1 MTRSETNGHTNGAF
15 NEDSEVSLDIPTNT
29 LYHTSRDCIVQ
40 EEQSGESESCLEASS
55 GCCRSLWRNIF
66 RKKTLYKRFPI
77 LTWLPQYKKDY
88 IFGDIV
94 AGISV
99 ALTVIPQALAYAGI
113 AGLDLQ
119 YGLYACFLG
128 CFIYIFI
135 GSSKDVPIGPTAI
148 SALLSFQIAGGS
160 WQIATLLTFLTGIIE
175 ILMGAFRLGFLIDF
189 VSGPV
194 GAGFTSAVSL
204 IIFSSQMK
212 DFLGIQ
218 TSGNTFLQ
226 VWISIVNDIHNISW
240 PDFILGLICITLLL
254 SLRALASCSV
264 GPKEGKSSAQS
275 LLTGIFWTVG
285 TARNALLV
293 CGTAGLGYW
302 LSVSGNEDLVRTV
315 GFVPKG
321 MPSFQPP
328 PFHIDPVLNETT
340 GEVLVAGQSFW
351 EMVSTLGSGLIV
363 VPLIA
368 LLETMAV
375 VQAFADGKPTDA
387 TQELIASGIC
397 NVANSFV
404 QGLRSNGGIARG
416 AILNASGVRTQ
427 LSNLYTSVIV
437 IIALLYLTPCFYYIP
452 KAALASIII
461 AAVVFMVQYRVI
473 KPMWHS
479 KKTDLIP
486 GLGAFFAC
494 LVLPL
499 QLGILVGIG
508 INVVFI
514 LYQAA
519 RPKLRIETL
528 ATTNGLKYL
537 MLTPD
542 RCLIFPSMEFV
553 RKVIN
558 KQGVKS
564 TLPVVIDCTHIYGAD
579 FTAAKVISTM
589 VMDFAQRQQ
598 PLFFYNLQ
606 PRVAQVFEGLNKDL
620 VVIYDLTTLH
630 SKLAEKGAA

>member
-1 MTRSETNGHTNGAF
+1 MSNRDTGHSNGAYTG
-15 NEDSEVSLDIPTNT
+15 SEVSLDIPTNT
-29 LYHTSRDCIVQ
+29 LYHTSRDCIIEG
-40 EEQSGESESCLEASS
+40 EEEPAKSS
-55 GCCRSLWRNIF
+55 GGCLDCLRSTCSNIF

-77 LTWLPQYKKDY
+77 LVWLPQYKKDY

-160 WQIATLLTFLTGIIE
+160 WQMATLLTFLTGIIE
-175 ILMGAFRLGFLIDF
+175 ILMGVFRLGFLIDF

-226 VWISIVNDIHNISW
+226 VWISIINDIHNISW
-240 PDFILGLICITLLL
+240 PDFVLGLICITVLL

-264 GPKEGKSSAQS
+264 GPKEGKSSGQQ
-275 LLTGIFWTVG
+275 LLTGIMWTIG

-293 CGTAGLGYW
+293 CSTAGLGYW
-302 LSVSGNEDLVRTV
+302 LSISGKEDLVRTV

-321 MPSFQPP
+321 MPTFQPP
-328 PFHIDPVLNETT
+328 PFHMDPVVNETT
-340 GEVLVAGQSFW
+340 GEILQDAQSFW
-351 EMVSTLGSGLIV
+351 DMVSTLGSGLIV

-387 TQELIASGIC
+387 TQELIASGVC

-404 QGLRSNGGIARG
+404 QGLRSNGGVARG

-452 KAALASIII
+452 KAALAAIII
-461 AAVVFMVQYRVI
+461 AAVIFMVQFRVI

-528 ATTNGLKYL
+528 ATTSGLRYL

-589 VMDFAQRQQ
+589 VTDFALREQ

-620 VVIYDLTTLH
+620 VVIYDINTLH
-630 SKLAEKGAA
+630 AKLAEKTAL

>member
-630 SKLAEKGAA
+630 SKLAEKGSA

>member
-1 MTRSETNGHTNGAF
+1 MTKDTGHTNGAYAG
-15 NEDSEVSLDIPTNT
+15 SEVSLDIPTNT

-40 EEQSGESESCLEASS
+40 DETQSRSWWDHTTE
-55 GCCRSLWRNIF
+55 CCRSTAANIF

-77 LTWLPQYKKDY
+77 FVWLPQYKKDY
-88 IFGDIV
+88 IMGDFV
-94 AGISV
+94 AGVSV

-160 WQIATLLTFLTGIIE
+160 WQMATLLTFLSGLIE
-175 ILMGAFRLGFLIDF
+175 ILMGVFRLGFLIDF

-212 DFLGIQ
+212 DLLGIR
-218 TSGNTFLQ
+218 TSGNTFVQ

-240 PDFILGLICITLLL
+240 PDFILGLVCIALLL

-264 GPKEGKSSAQS
+264 GPKEGKSTCQRV
-275 LLTGIFWTVG
+275 LTGLFWTVG

-293 CGTAGLGYW
+293 CGTAALGYW
-302 LSVSGNEDLVRTV
+302 LAMTDNELVRTV

-321 MPSFQPP
+321 MPSFEPP
-328 PFHIDPVLNETT
+328 PFSTPDVYNETT
-340 GEVLVAGQSFW
+340 GELLQEGQSFW
-351 EMVSTLGSGLIV
+351 EMASILGSGLIV

-404 QGLRSNGGIARG
+404 QGLRSNGGLARG

-427 LSNLYTSVIV
+427 LSNLYTGVIV
-437 IIALLYLTPCFYYIP
+437 IIALLYLTPCFYFIP
-452 KAALASIII
+452 KAALAAIII
-461 AAVVFMVQYRVI
+461 AAVIFMVQYRVI

-528 ATTNGLKYL
+528 ATQSGLRYL

-589 VMDFAQRQQ
+589 VTDFAQRQQ

-606 PRVAQVFEGLNKDL
+606 SRVAQVFEGLNKDL
-620 VVIYDLTTLH
+620 VAIYDITMLET
-630 SKLAEKGAA
+630 KLAEKSTL

>member
-1 MTRSETNGHTNGAF
+1 MSAKDTGHVNGAF
-15 NEDSEVSLDIPTNT
+15 NGTEVSVDIPTNT

-40 EEQSGESESCLEASS
+40 QEEEPEMTKSG
-55 GCCRSLWRNIF
+55 GWGDCCRSTCSNIF
-66 RKKTLYKRFPI
+66 RLKTLQKRFPI
-77 LTWLPQYKKDY
+77 LVWLPQYKKDY

-160 WQIATLLTFLTGIIE
+160 WQLATLLTFLTGLIE
-175 ILMGAFRLGFLIDF
+175 ILMGVFRLGFLIDF

-212 DFLGIQ
+212 DLLGIH

-226 VWISIVNDIHNISW
+226 VWISIINDIHNISW
-240 PDFILGLICITLLL
+240 PDFVLGLICIVLLL
-254 SLRALASCSV
+254 SLRALAACSL
-264 GPKEGKSSAQS
+264 GPKENKTTCQK

-302 LSVSGNEDLVRTV
+302 LSVSGNENLVRTV

-321 MPSFQPP
+321 MPEFRPP
-328 PFHIDPVLNETT
+328 PFHMDAVVNETT
-340 GEVLVAGQSFW
+340 GELVQDAQSFW
-351 EMVSTLGSGLIV
+351 DMVTTLGSGLIV

-375 VQAFADGKPTDA
+375 VQAFGKCSNSHSSEALISFLVSPLADGKPTDA

-404 QGLRSNGGIARG
+404 QGLRSNGGVARG

-427 LSNLYTSVIV
+427 LSNLYTGVIV

-452 KAALASIII
+452 KAALAAIII

-479 KKTDLIP
+479 K
-486 GLGAFFAC
+486 
-494 LVLPL
+494 
-499 QLGILVGIG
+499 
-508 INVVFI
+508 
-514 LYQAA
+514 
-519 RPKLRIETL
+519 
-528 ATTNGLKYL
+528 
-537 MLTPD
+537 
-542 RCLIFPSMEFV
+542 
-553 RKVIN
+553 
-558 KQGVKS
+558 
-564 TLPVVIDCTHIYGAD
+564 
-579 FTAAKVISTM
+579 
-589 VMDFAQRQQ
+589 
-598 PLFFYNLQ
+598 
-606 PRVAQVFEGLNKDL
+606 
-620 VVIYDLTTLH
+620 
-630 SKLAEKGAA
+630 SK

>member
-1 MTRSETNGHTNGAF
+1 MSQRADSGHTNSGF
-15 NEDSEVSLDIPTNT
+15 NGGSEVSLDIPTNT

-40 EEQSGESESCLEASS
+40 EEQGPDESCLEGTQS
-55 GCCRSLWRNIF
+55 CCSNLWSNIF

-77 LTWLPQYKKDY
+77 LVWLPQYKKDY

-160 WQIATLLTFLTGIIE
+160 WQMATLLTFLTGLIE
-175 ILMGAFRLGFLIDF
+175 ILMGVFRLGFLIDF

-212 DFLGIQ
+212 DFLGIK

-240 PDFILGLICITLLL
+240 PDFILGIVCITLLL
-254 SLRALASCSV
+254 SLRALASCTL
-264 GPKEGKSSAQS
+264 GPKEGKTTAQK
-275 LLTGIFWTVG
+275 LLTGIFWTIG

-302 LSVSGNEDLVRTV
+302 LFVNGKENLVKTV

-321 MPSFQPP
+321 LPSFQPP
-328 PFHIDPVLNETT
+328 PFHMDAVVNETT
-340 GEVLVAGQSFW
+340 GDVLQEAQSFW
-351 EMVSTLGSGLIV
+351 DMVGTLGSGLIV

-387 TQELIASGIC
+387 TQELIASGVC

-461 AAVVFMVQYRVI
+461 AAVIFMVQYRVI

-528 ATTNGLKYL
+528 ATTTGLKYL

-558 KQGVKS
+558 KQGQKS

-589 VMDFAQRQQ
+589 VMDFKLREQ

-620 VVIYDLTTLH
+620 VVIYDISTLH
-630 SKLAEKGAA
+630 AKLAEKSPPI

>member
-1 MTRSETNGHTNGAF
+1 MTAKDTGHVNGAF
-15 NEDSEVSLDIPTNT
+15 NGADVSVDIPTNT

-40 EEQSGESESCLEASS
+40 QEEEQALSG
-55 GCCRSLWRNIF
+55 GWKDCCRSTWANIF
-66 RKKTLYKRFPI
+66 RRKTLEKRFPI
-77 LTWLPQYKKDY
+77 FVWLPQYKKDY

-160 WQIATLLTFLTGIIE
+160 WQMATLLTFLTGLIE
-175 ILMGAFRLGFLIDF
+175 ILMGVFRLGFLIDF

-212 DFLGIQ
+212 DLLGIS

-226 VWISIVNDIHNISW
+226 VWISIINDIHNISW
-240 PDFILGLICITLLL
+240 PDFGLGLICIVMLL

-264 GPKEGKSSAQS
+264 GPKQDKSTCQK

-285 TARNALLV
+285 TSRNALLV
-293 CGTAGLGYW
+293 CGTAALGYW
-302 LSVSGNEDLVRTV
+302 LSVSGNEELVRTV

-321 MPSFQPP
+321 LPHFQSP
-328 PFHIDPVLNETT
+328 PFSMDAVLNETS
-340 GEVLVAGQSFW
+340 GEVLQEAQSFW
-351 EMVSTLGSGLIV
+351 DMVSILGSGLIV

-404 QGLRSNGGIARG
+404 QGLRSNGGLARG

-452 KAALASIII
+452 KAALAAIII

-508 INVVFI
+508 INVIFI

-528 ATTNGLKYL
+528 STPDGQRYL

-620 VVIYDLTTLH
+620 VAIYDISTLH
-630 SKLAEKGAA
+630 AKLGEKTT

>member
-1 MTRSETNGHTNGAF
+1 MTRSEDNGHTNGAF

-40 EEQSGESESCLEASS
+40 EEQSGESESCLEASR
-55 GCCRSLWRNIF
+55 GCCRSLWHNIF

-88 IFGDIV
+88 IFGDLV

-264 GPKEGKSSAQS
+264 GPKEGKSSGQS

-302 LSVSGNEDLVRTV
+302 LSVSGQEDLVRTV

-328 PFHIDPVLNETT
+328 PFHIDAVVNETT
-340 GEVLVAGQSFW
+340 GEVLVDGQSFW
-351 EMVSTLGSGLIV
+351 DMVSTLGSGLIV

-387 TQELIASGIC
+387 TQELIASGVC

-528 ATTNGLKYL
+528 ATSNGLKYL

-630 SKLAEKGAA
+630 SKLAEKGSA

>member
-1 MTRSETNGHTNGAF
+1 MSAKDTGHVNGAF
-15 NEDSEVSLDIPTNT
+15 NGTEVSVDIPTNT

-40 EEQSGESESCLEASS
+40 QEEEPETTKSG
-55 GCCRSLWRNIF
+55 GWGDCCRSTCSNIF
-66 RKKTLYKRFPI
+66 RLKTLQKRFPI
-77 LTWLPQYKKDY
+77 LVWLPQYKKDY

-160 WQIATLLTFLTGIIE
+160 WQLATLLTFLTGLIE
-175 ILMGAFRLGFLIDF
+175 ILMGVFRLGFLIDF

-212 DFLGIQ
+212 DLLGIH

-226 VWISIVNDIHNISW
+226 VWISIINDIHNISW
-240 PDFILGLICITLLL
+240 PDFVLGLICIVLLL
-254 SLRALASCSV
+254 SLRALAACSL
-264 GPKEGKSSAQS
+264 GPKENKTTCQK

-302 LSVSGNEDLVRTV
+302 LSVSGNENLVRTV

-321 MPSFQPP
+321 MPEFRPP
-328 PFHIDPVLNETT
+328 AFHMDAVVNETT
-340 GEVLVAGQSFW
+340 GELVQDAQSFW
-351 EMVSTLGSGLIV
+351 DMVTTLGSGLIV

-375 VQAFADGKPTDA
+375 VQAFGKCSNSHSSGALISFLVSPLADGKPTDA

-404 QGLRSNGGIARG
+404 QGLRSNGGVARG

-427 LSNLYTSVIV
+427 LSNLYTGVIV

-452 KAALASIII
+452 KAALAAIII

-479 KKTDLIP
+479 K
-486 GLGAFFAC
+486 
-494 LVLPL
+494 
-499 QLGILVGIG
+499 
-508 INVVFI
+508 
-514 LYQAA
+514 
-519 RPKLRIETL
+519 
-528 ATTNGLKYL
+528 
-537 MLTPD
+537 
-542 RCLIFPSMEFV
+542 
-553 RKVIN
+553 
-558 KQGVKS
+558 
-564 TLPVVIDCTHIYGAD
+564 
-579 FTAAKVISTM
+579 
-589 VMDFAQRQQ
+589 
-598 PLFFYNLQ
+598 
-606 PRVAQVFEGLNKDL
+606 
-620 VVIYDLTTLH
+620 
-630 SKLAEKGAA
+630 SK

>member
-1 MTRSETNGHTNGAF
+1 MSAKDTGHVNGAF
-15 NEDSEVSLDIPTNT
+15 NGSEVSVDIPTNT

-40 EEQSGESESCLEASS
+40 EEEPEAPSGGLGA
-55 GCCRSLWRNIF
+55 CCRSTCSNIF
-66 RKKTLYKRFPI
+66 RLKTLQKRFPI
-77 LTWLPQYKKDY
+77 LVWLPQYKKDY

-160 WQIATLLTFLTGIIE
+160 WQMATLLTFLTGIIE
-175 ILMGAFRLGFLIDF
+175 ILMGVFQLGFLIDF

-212 DFLGIQ
+212 DLLGIH

-226 VWISIVNDIHNISW
+226 VWISIINDIHNISW
-240 PDFILGLICITLLL
+240 PDFVLGLICIVLLL
-254 SLRALASCSV
+254 SLRALASCTV
-264 GPKEGKSSAQS
+264 GPKQDKTTCQK

-293 CGTAGLGYW
+293 CATAGLGYW
-302 LSVSGNEDLVRTV
+302 LSISGNENLVRTV

-321 MPSFQPP
+321 MPEFRPP
-328 PFHIDPVLNETT
+328 PFHMDAVVNETT
-340 GEVLVAGQSFW
+340 GELLQEAQSFW
-351 EMVSTLGSGLIV
+351 DMVSTLGSGLIV

-375 VQAFADGKPTDA
+375 VQAFGKCTRFSLSLGKSIAYSSNWFPLADGKPTDA

-404 QGLRSNGGIARG
+404 QGLRSNGGVARG

-452 KAALASIII
+452 KAALAAIII

-479 KKTDLIP
+479 K
-486 GLGAFFAC
+486 
-494 LVLPL
+494 
-499 QLGILVGIG
+499 
-508 INVVFI
+508 
-514 LYQAA
+514 
-519 RPKLRIETL
+519 
-528 ATTNGLKYL
+528 
-537 MLTPD
+537 
-542 RCLIFPSMEFV
+542 
-553 RKVIN
+553 
-558 KQGVKS
+558 
-564 TLPVVIDCTHIYGAD
+564 
-579 FTAAKVISTM
+579 
-589 VMDFAQRQQ
+589 
-598 PLFFYNLQ
+598 
-606 PRVAQVFEGLNKDL
+606 
-620 VVIYDLTTLH
+620 
-630 SKLAEKGAA
+630 SK

>member
-1 MTRSETNGHTNGAF
+1 MTRSENNGHTNGAF
-15 NEDSEVSLDIPTNT
+15 SEDSEVSLDIPTNT

-264 GPKEGKSSAQS
+264 GPKEGKSSTQS

-340 GEVLVAGQSFW
+340 GEVLVDGQSFW

-528 ATTNGLKYL
+528 ATSNGLKYL

-630 SKLAEKGAA
+630 SKLAEKGSA

>member
-1 MTRSETNGHTNGAF
+1 MSVKDTGHVNGAF
-15 NEDSEVSLDIPTNT
+15 NGTEVSVDIPTNT

-40 EEQSGESESCLEASS
+40 QEEEPETTKSG
-55 GCCRSLWRNIF
+55 GWGDCCRSTCSNIF
-66 RKKTLYKRFPI
+66 RLKTLQKRFPI
-77 LTWLPQYKKDY
+77 LVWLPQYKKDY

-160 WQIATLLTFLTGIIE
+160 WQLATLLTFLTGLIE
-175 ILMGAFRLGFLIDF
+175 ILMGVFRLGFLIDF

-212 DFLGIQ
+212 DLLGIH

-226 VWISIVNDIHNISW
+226 VWISIINDIHNISW
-240 PDFILGLICITLLL
+240 PDFVLGLICIVLLL
-254 SLRALASCSV
+254 SLRALAACSL
-264 GPKEGKSSAQS
+264 GPKENKTTCQK

-302 LSVSGNEDLVRTV
+302 LSVSGNENLVRTV

-321 MPSFQPP
+321 MPEFRPP
-328 PFHIDPVLNETT
+328 PFHMDAVVNETT
-340 GEVLVAGQSFW
+340 GELVQDAQSFW
-351 EMVSTLGSGLIV
+351 DMVTTLGSGLIV

-375 VQAFADGKPTDA
+375 VQAFGKCSNSHSSGALISFLVFPLADGKPTDA

-404 QGLRSNGGIARG
+404 QGLRSNGGVARG

-427 LSNLYTSVIV
+427 LSNLYTGVIV

-452 KAALASIII
+452 KAALAAIII

-479 KKTDLIP
+479 K
-486 GLGAFFAC
+486 
-494 LVLPL
+494 
-499 QLGILVGIG
+499 
-508 INVVFI
+508 
-514 LYQAA
+514 
-519 RPKLRIETL
+519 
-528 ATTNGLKYL
+528 
-537 MLTPD
+537 
-542 RCLIFPSMEFV
+542 
-553 RKVIN
+553 
-558 KQGVKS
+558 
-564 TLPVVIDCTHIYGAD
+564 
-579 FTAAKVISTM
+579 
-589 VMDFAQRQQ
+589 
-598 PLFFYNLQ
+598 
-606 PRVAQVFEGLNKDL
+606 
-620 VVIYDLTTLH
+620 
-630 SKLAEKGAA
+630 SK

>member
-1 MTRSETNGHTNGAF
+1 MSGKDTGHVNGAF
-15 NEDSEVSLDIPTNT
+15 NGTEVSVDIPTNT

-40 EEQSGESESCLEASS
+40 QEEEPETTKSG
-55 GCCRSLWRNIF
+55 GWGDCCRSTCSNIF
-66 RKKTLYKRFPI
+66 RLKTLQKRFPI
-77 LTWLPQYKKDY
+77 LVWLPQYKKDY

-160 WQIATLLTFLTGIIE
+160 WQLATLLTFLTGLIE
-175 ILMGAFRLGFLIDF
+175 ILMGVFRLGFLIDF

-212 DFLGIQ
+212 DLLGIH

-226 VWISIVNDIHNISW
+226 VWISIINDIHNISW
-240 PDFILGLICITLLL
+240 PDFVLGLICIVLLL
-254 SLRALASCSV
+254 SLRALAACSL
-264 GPKEGKSSAQS
+264 GPKENKTTCQK
-275 LLTGIFWTVG
+275 LMTGIFWTVG

-302 LSVSGNEDLVRTV
+302 LSVSGNENLVRTV

-321 MPSFQPP
+321 LPEFRPP
-328 PFHIDPVLNETT
+328 PFHMDAVVNETT
-340 GEVLVAGQSFW
+340 GELVQDAQSFW
-351 EMVSTLGSGLIV
+351 DMVSTLGSGLIV

-375 VQAFADGKPTDA
+375 VQAFGKCSNSHSSGASISFLVSPIADGKPTDA

-404 QGLRSNGGIARG
+404 QGLRSNGGVARG

-427 LSNLYTSVIV
+427 LSNLYTGVIV

-452 KAALASIII
+452 KAALAAIII

-479 KKTDLIP
+479 K
-486 GLGAFFAC
+486 
-494 LVLPL
+494 
-499 QLGILVGIG
+499 
-508 INVVFI
+508 
-514 LYQAA
+514 
-519 RPKLRIETL
+519 
-528 ATTNGLKYL
+528 
-537 MLTPD
+537 
-542 RCLIFPSMEFV
+542 
-553 RKVIN
+553 
-558 KQGVKS
+558 
-564 TLPVVIDCTHIYGAD
+564 
-579 FTAAKVISTM
+579 
-589 VMDFAQRQQ
+589 
-598 PLFFYNLQ
+598 
-606 PRVAQVFEGLNKDL
+606 
-620 VVIYDLTTLH
+620 
-630 SKLAEKGAA
+630 SK

>member
-1 MTRSETNGHTNGAF
+1 MSQRADSGHTNSGF
-15 NEDSEVSLDIPTNT
+15 NGGSEVSLDIPTNT

-40 EEQSGESESCLEASS
+40 EEQGPKESCLEGTQS
-55 GCCRSLWRNIF
+55 CCSSLWSNIF

-77 LTWLPQYKKDY
+77 LVWLPQYKKDY

-160 WQIATLLTFLTGIIE
+160 WQMATLLTFLTGLIE
-175 ILMGAFRLGFLIDF
+175 ILMGVFRLGFLIDF

-212 DFLGIQ
+212 DFLGIK

-240 PDFILGLICITLLL
+240 PDFILGIVCITLLL
-254 SLRALASCSV
+254 SLRALASCSL
-264 GPKEGKSSAQS
+264 GPKEGKTTTQK
-275 LLTGIFWTVG
+275 LLTGIFWTIG

-302 LSVSGNEDLVRTV
+302 FFVNGKENLVKTV

-321 MPSFQPP
+321 LPSFQPP
-328 PFHIDPVLNETT
+328 PFHMDAVVNETT
-340 GEVLVAGQSFW
+340 GEVLQEGQSFW
-351 EMVSTLGSGLIV
+351 DMVSTLGSGLIV

-387 TQELIASGIC
+387 TQELIASGVC

-461 AAVVFMVQYRVI
+461 AAVIFMVQYRVI

-479 KKTDLIP
+479 KNNHWPEVPDAHPRSLP
-486 GLGAFFAC
+486 D
-494 LVLPL
+494 LPL
-499 QLGILVGIG
+499 DGVCAQGDQQAGPEVHAAGGHRLHPHLWSGLHGRQGDIHHGDGL
-508 INVVFI
+508 
-514 LYQAA
+514 QAA
-519 RPKLRIETL
+519 GAAPVLLQPAAASGAGLRGTQ
-528 ATTNGLKYL
+528 
-537 MLTPD
+537 
-542 RCLIFPSMEFV
+542 
-553 RKVIN
+553 
-558 KQGVKS
+558 QGSGGHLRHQHAARQAGGEVAANLRDPQKS
-564 TLPVVIDCTHIYGAD
+564 KSKGG
-579 FTAAKVISTM
+579 ST
-589 VMDFAQRQQ
+589 QQ
-598 PLFFYNLQ
+598 P
-606 PRVAQVFEGLNKDL
+606 RHAIV
-620 VVIYDLTTLH
+620 
-630 SKLAEKGAA
+630 LA

>member
-1 MTRSETNGHTNGAF
+1 MTRSEDNGHTNGAF

-40 EEQSGESESCLEASS
+40 EEQSGESESCLEASR
-55 GCCRSLWRNIF
+55 GCCRSLRHNIF
-66 RKKTLYKRFPI
+66 RKKTLYKRFPH
-77 LTWLPQYKKDY
+77 PDYKKDY
-88 IFGDIV
+88 IFGDLV

-264 GPKEGKSSAQS
+264 GPKEGKSSGQA

-302 LSVSGNEDLVRTV
+302 LSVSGQEDLVRTV

-328 PFHIDPVLNETT
+328 PFHIDAVVNETT
-340 GEVLVAGQSFW
+340 GEVLVDGQSFW
-351 EMVSTLGSGLIV
+351 DMVSTLGSGLIV

-387 TQELIASGIC
+387 TQELIASGVC

-528 ATTNGLKYL
+528 ATSSGLKYL

-630 SKLAEKGAA
+630 SKLAEKGSA

>member
-1 MTRSETNGHTNGAF
+1 MSAKDTGHVNGAF
-15 NEDSEVSLDIPTNT
+15 NGTEVSLDIPTNT

-40 EEQSGESESCLEASS
+40 QEEELTKSSSCSDSLR
-55 GCCRSLWRNIF
+55 RSFANIF
-66 RKKTLYKRFPI
+66 RMKTLQKRFPI
-77 LTWLPQYKKDY
+77 FVWLPQYKKDY

-160 WQIATLLTFLTGIIE
+160 WQMATLLTFLTGLIE
-175 ILMGAFRLGFLIDF
+175 ILMGIFRLGFLIDF

-212 DFLGIQ
+212 DLLGIH

-226 VWISIVNDIHNISW
+226 VWISIINDIHNISW
-240 PDFILGLICITLLL
+240 PDFVLGLICIVMLL

-264 GPKEGKSSAQS
+264 GPKQGKSTCQT

-293 CGTAGLGYW
+293 CGAAGLGYW
-302 LSVSGNEDLVRTV
+302 LSISGNEDLVRTV

-321 MPSFQPP
+321 LPHFQPP
-328 PFHIDPVLNETT
+328 PFHMDAVYNETS
-340 GEVLVAGQSFW
+340 GAIEQEAQSFW
-351 EMVSTLGSGLIV
+351 DMVSTLGSGLIV

-404 QGLRSNGGIARG
+404 QGLRSNGGVARG

-427 LSNLYTSVIV
+427 LSNLYTGVIV

-452 KAALASIII
+452 KAALAAIII

-486 GLGAFFAC
+486 GLSAFFAC

-528 ATTNGLKYL
+528 STPDGQRYL

-564 TLPVVIDCTHIYGAD
+564 TLPVVIDCSHIYGAD
-579 FTAAKVISTM
+579 FTAAKVISMM

-606 PRVAQVFEGLNKDL
+606 SRVAQVFEGLNKDL
-620 VVIYDLTTLH
+620 VAIYDISTLH
-630 SKLAEKGAA
+630 AKLAEKTPT

>member
-1 MTRSETNGHTNGAF
+1 MTRSENNGHTNGAF
-15 NEDSEVSLDIPTNT
+15 SEDSEVSLDIPTNT

-264 GPKEGKSSAQS
+264 GPKEGKSSTQS

-340 GEVLVAGQSFW
+340 GEVLVDGQSFW

-479 KKTDLIP
+479 KSENRSHSWP
-486 GLGAFFAC
+486 GCLFCLFGAAPAAGHSRGHWHQC
-494 LVLPL
+494 GVHSLPSSTP
-499 QLGILVGIG
+499 
-508 INVVFI
+508 
-514 LYQAA
+514 QAA
-519 RPKLRIETL
+519 
-528 ATTNGLKYL
+528 
-537 MLTPD
+537 
-542 RCLIFPSMEFV
+542 
-553 RKVIN
+553 
-558 KQGVKS
+558 
-564 TLPVVIDCTHIYGAD
+564 H
-579 FTAAKVISTM
+579 
-589 VMDFAQRQQ
+589 
-598 PLFFYNLQ
+598 
-606 PRVAQVFEGLNKDL
+606 
-620 VVIYDLTTLH
+620 
-630 SKLAEKGAA
+630 

>member
-1 MTRSETNGHTNGAF
+1 MTRSEDNGHTNGAF

-40 EEQSGESESCLEASS
+40 EEQSGESESCLEASR
-55 GCCRSLWRNIF
+55 GCCRSLWHNIF

-88 IFGDIV
+88 IFGDLV

-264 GPKEGKSSAQS
+264 GPKEGKSSGQA

-302 LSVSGNEDLVRTV
+302 LSVSGQEDLVRTV

-328 PFHIDPVLNETT
+328 PFHIDAVVNETT
-340 GEVLVAGQSFW
+340 GEVLVDGQSFW
-351 EMVSTLGSGLIV
+351 DMVSTLGSGLIV

-387 TQELIASGIC
+387 TQELIASGVC

-528 ATTNGLKYL
+528 ATSSGLKYL

-630 SKLAEKGAA
+630 SKLAEKGSA